1 MLPIEDPFQ
10 PVQIKVS
17 EHSTFVKNT
26 FGTLD
31 IDSAKHIMVRE
42 LEWRE
47 TLQISAILRRIDFVE
62 WESHNLTYK

>member
-42 LEWRE
+42 LE
-47 TLQISAILRRIDFVE
+47 
-62 WESHNLTYK
+62 